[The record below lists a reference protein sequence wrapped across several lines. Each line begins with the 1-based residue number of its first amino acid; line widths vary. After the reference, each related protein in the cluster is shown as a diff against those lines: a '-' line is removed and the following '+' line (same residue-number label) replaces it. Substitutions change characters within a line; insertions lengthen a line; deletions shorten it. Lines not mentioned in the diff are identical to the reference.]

1 MIKMIIADGCSVV
14 LAGGPDDTAKG
25 EKITELAG
33 QPMQLINLIG
43 QTSLRELAAL
53 IKGCKLFISADTGPL
68 HFAAALKKPLIA
80 MYGPTKADRTGPYG
94 SDDATVILSTA
105 ACAGCLKK
113 ECDDWYCMYD
123 ITPEM
128 VYAVY
133 IDKNRRL

>member
-1 MIKMIIADGCSVV
+1 
-14 LAGGPDDTAKG
+14 
-25 EKITELAG
+25 
-33 QPMQLINLIG
+33 MQLINLIV

-113 ECDDWYCMYD
+113 ECDDWHCMYD

-133 IDKNRRL
+133 IEKSRRL

>member
-1 MIKMIIADGCSVV
+1 MILLK
-14 LAGGPDDTAKG
+14 
-25 EKITELAG
+25 EKKLRSCWKTYAAYKFDR
-33 QPMQLINLIG
+33 

-113 ECDDWYCMYD
+113 ECDDWHCMYD
-123 ITPEM
+123 
-128 VYAVY
+128 
-133 IDKNRRL
+133 